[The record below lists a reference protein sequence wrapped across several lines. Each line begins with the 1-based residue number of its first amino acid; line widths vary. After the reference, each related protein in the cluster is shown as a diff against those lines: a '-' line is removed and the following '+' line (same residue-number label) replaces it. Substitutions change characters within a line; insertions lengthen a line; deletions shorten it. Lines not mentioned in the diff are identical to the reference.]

1 MSFDFS
7 KLLFTTIL
15 GFIFFDEKI
24 DLITIICGSGLIL
37 CSNINFI
44 SVRRNEKNKTI
55 LPDN

>member
-24 DLITIICGSGLIL
+24 DLITTICGSGLIL
-37 CSNINFI
+37 CSNIKFI
-44 SVRRNEKNKTI
+44 NVRRNEKN
-55 LPDN
+55 